1 MLTSLRVREN
11 NRLRSTAAW
20 LVIFGVIL
28 NRFNVSMFGMMA
40 KGTVYYPSFIESVVT
55 VGVIAAHILFFVLIA
70 KYFPIFEHHPETVD
84 YTLPS
89 KFRKTGKKKAACA
102 AVAGEA

>member
-1 MLTSLRVREN
+1 
-11 NRLRSTAAW
+11 
-20 LVIFGVIL
+20 
-28 NRFNVSMFGMMA
+28 
-40 KGTVYYPSFIESVVT
+40 
-55 VGVIAAHILFFVLIA
+55 
-70 KYFPIFEHHPETVD
+70 VD